1 MRILKNQD
9 VVALLR
15 AEIERAGGV
24 AAWAR
29 KAGMSRTSVSK
40 VLSGV
45 RQPPRSIIKAL
56 KLRTVFVADSK

>member
-24 AAWAR
+24 APWAR

-45 RQPPRSIIKAL
+45 RPPPRSIIKAL
-56 KLRTVFVADSK
+56 KLRTVFVADRK